1 LEIIVAKQAG
11 FCFGV
16 KRAVEAVYNNID
28 KYEKIY
34 TYGPLIHNEAVVKKL
49 ADAGAPYIDSL
60 DEVKSSNNSAVVIR
74 SHGVSPKV
82 FDEIK
87 QKGLD
92 IIDATCPF
100 VERIQQKAHEADKA
114 GRNVIIIGKAD
125 HPEVMGI
132 KGWANDNAFIL
143 NSILDIKMLPELINP
158 IIVAQTTIEFDMWEE
173 ITNEL
178 KKIYNDAECFMSIC
192 ETTLK
197 RQKEAME
204 LAKKCD
210 KIIVVG
216 GKNSSNTQKLYN
228 ICKKYCKFVSLI
240 EDYRQLSL
248 EKIRHDDII
257 GVVAGASTP
266 DWMIM
271 EVRKRM
277 SEVEKTPE
285 ITEEVIGAEESVD
298 GVEQSNGISEVKE
311 EVKANQ
317 EEAEAT
323 VLGDEDFLKE
333 LDKTFVTIRKGQ
345 VITGN
350 VVQVT
355 EDDVCLNISYKSDGL
370 IPRSELP
377 IEQGQSAKDVYNVG
391 DEIEA
396 QVLSMNDGEGRVKLS
411 LKRMQDKIKW
421 QEFLDSHE
429 ENRIYDAKIFKA
441 VKGGV
446 ISRING
452 YEAFIPVS
460 HLSLKFVEDVKEFVG
475 QDVKVNIIDI
485 NKDKKRLVASLKSIL
500 IEESK
505 AEKQKLLEGFEK
517 GQKIQ
522 GKIKKLTDFG
532 AFVDVG
538 GVDGL
543 LHVADISWNKVKHPS
558 DILQEGQ
565 EIEVVVL
572 NTDPKKRRISLGL
585 KQLQQRPWDL
595 ASEKYLV
602 GSTIKGKVVRI
613 TEFGAFISLEPG
625 IDGLVHISQV
635 AHRRIERVEDEL
647 KLGEE
652 VEAKVME
659 VKSGER
665 KISLSIKEL
674 LEPEK
679 KEAKPVRPKR
689 ERQEKVV
696 IPPVQEAT
704 VTLADFFP
712 KDDE

>member
-1 LEIIVAKQAG
+1 MEIIVAKQAG

-16 KRAVEAVYNNID
+16 KRAVDAVYNNIE
-28 KYEKIY
+28 KYDKIY
-34 TYGPLIHNEAVVKKL
+34 TYGPLIHNESVVEKL
-49 ADAGAPYIDSL
+49 KDAGAPYVEDLEDIRKCD
-60 DEVKSSNNSAVVIR
+60 NCAIVIR
-74 SHGVSPKV
+74 SHGVPPKI
-82 FDEIK
+82 FKEIEEK
-87 QKGLD
+87 KLA

-100 VERIQQKAHEADKA
+100 VKRIQQKASEADRE
-114 GRNVIIIGKAD
+114 GRSVIIIGKED
-125 HPEVMGI
+125 HPEVIGI

-143 NSILDIKMLPELINP
+143 NGVEDIKDLPELEKP
-158 IIVAQTTIEFDMWEE
+158 IIVAQTTIEYDMWEE
-173 ITNEL
+173 ITNKL
-178 KKIYNDAECFMSIC
+178 KETYEDAECFMSIC

-204 LAKKCD
+204 LSKKCD

-228 ICKKYCKFVSLI
+228 ICKKYCKIVSLI

-248 EKIRHDDII
+248 EKIKHDDII

-271 EVRKRM
+271 EVEKRM

-285 ITEEVIGAEESVD
+285 VAEEAIGAEESVE
-298 GVEQSNGISEVKE
+298 GVEQSEEVSEAPKEVKE
-311 EVKANQ
+311 GQ
-317 EEAEAT
+317 EETEAA
-323 VLGDEDFLKE
+323 VLGEEDFLKE

-345 VITGN
+345 VITGT

-355 EDDVCLNISYKSDGL
+355 DDDVSLNIAYKSDGL

-377 IEQGQSAKDVYNVG
+377 IEVGQSAKEVYNVG

-429 ENRIYDAKIFKA
+429 EERIYDAKIFKA

-446 ISRING
+446 IARIDG

-500 IEESK
+500 INESK
-505 AEKQKLLEGFEK
+505 AEKQKLLESFDK
-517 GQKIQ
+517 GQKIT
-522 GKIKKLTDFG
+522 GKVKKLTDFG

-558 DILQEGQ
+558 DVLEEGS

-572 NTDPKKRRISLGL
+572 NTDPKRRRISLGL
-585 KQLQQRPWDL
+585 KQLQAKPWDL
-595 ASEKYLV
+595 AAEKYLV

-613 TEFGAFISLEPG
+613 TEFGAFVSLEPG

-635 AHRRIERVEDEL
+635 ANRRIERVEDEL

-652 VEAKVME
+652 VEAKIMD
-659 VKSGER
+659 VKPGER
-665 KISLSIKEL
+665 KISLSIREL

-679 KEAKPVRPKR
+679 KEEKPKR
-689 ERQEKVV
+689 ERPEKVV